1 MLVLKDLTKTYPSGV
16 QALKG
21 VSLEIQP
28 GMFGLLG
35 PNGAGKTTL
44 MKILATLLEPDSGT
58 AAMDHLDLINA
69 KAETRKKLGYLPQ
82 DFGLYPTLTA
92 AQMLSYFAKLKGVTD
107 KKERSSLVDAL
118 LERVNLFAERDR
130 RLGGFSGGMRQRVGI
145 AQALIGN
152 PELLIVDEPTA
163 GLDPEER
170 ARLHNLL
177 AESTG
182 ENTVVLLSTHIVSDV
197 SNLCS
202 HFAVIRGGRIVT
214 ATSPETA
221 LAGLEGRIWEATLRR
236 EEVAGLKASGKV
248 ISTQMAGGRT
258 RVRMLSKN
266 GKPAEPFVAVAATL
280 EDHYF
285 ITVNQI

>member
-1 MLVLKDLTKTYPSGV
+1 MLIIRDLMKTYPSGV
-16 QALKG
+16 QALNE
-21 VSLEIQP
+21 VSLEVQP
-28 GMFGLLG
+28 GIFGLLG

-58 AAMDHLDLINA
+58 AEMDGLDLITA

-92 AQMLSYFAKLKGVTD
+92 VQMLNYFAKLKGVTD
-107 KKERSSLVDAL
+107 RKDRRSLVDAL
-118 LERVNLFAERDR
+118 LDRVNLYAERNR

-170 ARLHNLL
+170 SRLHNLL
-177 AESTG
+177 AESVR
-182 ENTVVLLSTHIVSDV
+182 ENTVILLSTHIVSDV
-197 SNLCS
+197 SSLCN
-202 HFAVIRGGRIVT
+202 HFAVIRGGKIL
-214 ATSPETA
+214 ASTSPEAA
-221 LAGLEGRIWEATLRR
+221 LAELDGHIWEATLPR
-236 EEVAGLKASGKV
+236 EQAARLKADGKV
-248 ISTQMAGGRT
+248 LSTQMTAGST

-266 GKPAEPFVAVAATL
+266 GKPADAFVAVTATL
-280 EDHYF
+280 EDYYF
-285 ITVNQI
+285 IVVNQV

>member
-1 MLVLKDLTKTYPSGV
+1 MLTIKDLMKTYPSGV

-21 VSLEIQP
+21 ISLEIQP

-58 AAMDHLDLINA
+58 AHMDGLDLITN

-92 AQMLSYFAKLKGVTD
+92 AQMLDYFAKLKGVTE
-107 KKERSSLVDAL
+107 KKERRALVDAL
-118 LERVNLFAERDR
+118 LEKVNLSAERNR

-170 ARLHNLL
+170 
-177 AESTG
+177 
-182 ENTVVLLSTHIVSDV
+182 
-197 SNLCS
+197 
-202 HFAVIRGGRIVT
+202 
-214 ATSPETA
+214 
-221 LAGLEGRIWEATLRR
+221 
-236 EEVAGLKASGKV
+236 
-248 ISTQMAGGRT
+248 
-258 RVRMLSKN
+258 
-266 GKPAEPFVAVAATL
+266 
-280 EDHYF
+280 
-285 ITVNQI
+285 